1 VAHDLNPEERAHLAP
16 HYPIKEAD
24 MAAADK
30 VNNSADRAKGKLK
43 EVVGKA
49 RGDDDL
55 RDEGKDDQ
63 SVAKLKQAGEKVKD
77 ALRK

>member
-1 VAHDLNPEERAHLAP
+1 
-16 HYPIKEAD
+16 

>member
-1 VAHDLNPEERAHLAP
+1 
-16 HYPIKEAD
+16 
-24 MAAADK
+24 MATADK
-30 VNNSADRAKGKLK
+30 VNNSADRAKGKVK

-49 RGDDDL
+49 TGNNDL

-77 ALRK
+77 ALKR